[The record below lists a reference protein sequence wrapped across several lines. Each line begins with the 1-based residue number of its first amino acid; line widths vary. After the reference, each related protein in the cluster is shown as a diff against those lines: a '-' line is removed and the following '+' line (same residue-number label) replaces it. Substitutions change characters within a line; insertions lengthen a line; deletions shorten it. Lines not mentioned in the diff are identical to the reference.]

1 MVVGRSVVS
10 TVIDRISRALILH
23 RLASWRHS
31 RIEFHLPDGTT
42 TTVGDLAA
50 DMVDTVNVADD
61 RVFRRILLGGSTGA
75 GEAYVDGQWSTPDLQ
90 GLVSRM
96 LQARDQ
102 VTLDAYLS
110 WPRRILDYLRHS
122 LRPNS
127 RQGSAQ
133 NIHAHYDLGNEFF
146 EIFLDD
152 SLAYSCALWD
162 AADDLHEAQREK
174 FERICQELNLREGD
188 RVLEIG
194 CGWAGFA
201 MYAARTRKVNVVAV
215 TISRSQFEL
224 ATARVA
230 AAHLER
236 HVEIV
241 LADYRDIGGQ
251 YDRVVSIE
259 MFEAVGREYW
269 DLYFEVCSKVLR
281 PGGLMFLQTIGIPDG
296 HASDDLRASGWISK
310 YIFPGGVLP
319 ALVEI
324 RESLRR
330 GGNSLVVQGSR
341 EIGLHYVRTLDEWRR
356 RFWKGEARV
365 RALGFDERF
374 VRLWDFYLAACSA
387 AFEAQ
392 VVRDV
397 QLILERQD

>member
-1 MVVGRSVVS
+1 MRCGVVNA
-10 TVIDRISRALILH
+10 VINRVSRALILG
-23 RLASWRHS
+23 RLANWRHS
-31 RIEFHLPDGTT
+31 RIDFHLPDGTT
-42 TTVGDLAA
+42 ETVGDRASA
-50 DMVDTVNVADD
+50 TIDTVNVHDD
-61 RVFRRILLGGSTGA
+61 KVFRRILLSGSTGA
-75 GEAYVDGQWSTPDLQ
+75 GEAYVDGHWSSPDLQ

-110 WPRRILDYLRHS
+110 LPRRLFDYVRHTF
-122 LRPNS
+122 RPNS
-127 RQGSAQ
+127 RKGSSQ

-146 EIFLDD
+146 EVFLDD

-162 AADDLHEAQREK
+162 SADDLGEAQREK
-174 FERICQELNLREGD
+174 YEHICQVLDLRDGD

-194 CGWAGFA
+194 CGWGGFA
-201 MYAARTRKVNVVAV
+201 MYAALTRKVHVVAL
-215 TISRSQFEL
+215 TISPSQFDL

-230 AAHLER
+230 AAGLEE

-241 LADYRDIGGQ
+241 VSDYRDIDGQ
-251 YDRVVSIE
+251 YDKVVSIE

-269 DLYFEVCSKVLR
+269 DVYFEMCTKALR
-281 PGGLMFLQTIGIPDG
+281 PGGLMFLQTIGIPDA
-296 HASDDLRASGWISK
+296 HVKDDLRASGWISK

-319 ALVEI
+319 AVIEV
-324 RESLRR
+324 REALRR
-330 GGNSLVVQGSR
+330 GGDALVVLGSR

-356 RFWKGEARV
+356 RFWNGEDRV
-365 RALGFDERF
+365 RALGFDDRF
-374 VRLWDFYLAACSA
+374 VRMWDFYLAACSG

-397 QLILERQD
+397 QLLLERRH